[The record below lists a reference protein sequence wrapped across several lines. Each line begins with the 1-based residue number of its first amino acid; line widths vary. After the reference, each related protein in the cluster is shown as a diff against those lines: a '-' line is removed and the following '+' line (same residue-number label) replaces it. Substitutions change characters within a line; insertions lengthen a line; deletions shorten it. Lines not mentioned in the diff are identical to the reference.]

1 MKTGIMVAWKHI
13 HYVNGAERSSRHRGP
28 QKTNLGWIP
37 AGVCTQRNSIQQLG
51 ENERSISSSINYLIT
66 VWQRQKTNSSF
77 PFFWNPHPIK
87 FFPPFAA
94 SIFWTSR
101 AFSVHELPM
110 HLRTKQHKFLTY
122 MYIFTKSISSGILL
136 NL

>member
-1 MKTGIMVAWKHI
+1 MKTGIMVAWKHTLCLWRWAL
-13 HYVNGAERSSRHRGP
+13 VATSGT

-37 AGVCTQRNSIQQLG
+37 AGMCTQRNSIQQLG

-77 PFFWNPHPIK
+77 PFFFWNPHPIK